1 MSVYI
6 FEFFF
11 LGKMLVSFEYNQ
23 TLSSPKMEMTDD
35 EREQMKVFEQE
46 REATFDKHFQ
56 YKRLHEPS
64 LVLDDFLFLGN
75 IQHASNETLLTKF
88 QIKHIIN
95 VCDLKLSSQIHD
107 NFDVIHI
114 SMADVPHTDIKQVER
129 IDV

>member
-1 MSVYI
+1 
-6 FEFFF
+6 
-11 LGKMLVSFEYNQ
+11 MLAPFDFNQ
-23 TLSSPKMEMTDD
+23 TSSSPNMEMTDD
-35 EREQMKVFEQE
+35 ERERMKIFEQE
-46 REATFDKHFQ
+46 REETFDKHFK
-56 YKRLHEPS
+56 YKGLHEPS

-95 VCDLKLSSQIHD
+95 VCDLKLNSQIHD